1 MKTAKELLERAG
13 TLLLDQ
19 EFTRWTLDELCT
31 WINDGQLEIVI
42 QKPSATARTVNLPMV
57 EGTLQSLPTGYN
69 SILRP
74 VRNVRGDHSDR
85 LPRKVITVA
94 AAEGINSITPGWH
107 DPYSVPFKQQVAH
120 FIFDEANPRQ
130 FYVYP
135 GNNGTGIIEA
145 VLSENPKNIE
155 PKGDPL
161 ELESYDVPLGIED
174 IYFPALTYFVMYRAF
189 AKDTQYAGSAQRATM
204 FYQQFANALGIQVTV
219 ETNMSPNVKPGVG
232 GAAVGV
238 TQ

>member
-1 MKTAKELLERAG
+1 MKTAKDLLERASI
-13 TLLLDQ
+13 LLLD
-19 EFTRWTLDELCT
+19 EGFTRWTLAELCK

-42 QKPSATARTVNLPMV
+42 QKPSATARTVNLSMV
-57 EGTLQSLPTGYN
+57 EGTLQSIPAGYN

-74 VRNVRGDHSDR
+74 VRNVRGEHSDR

-94 AAEGINSITPGWH
+94 AAEGINSIMPGWH
-107 DPYSVPFKQQVAH
+107 DPYSAPFKQQVAH

-145 VLSENPKNIE
+145 VLSANPQE
-155 PKGDPL
+155 VTPKGDPL

-219 ETNMSPNVKPGVG
+219 ETNMSPNVKAGVG

-238 TQ
+238 DQ

>member
-1 MKTAKELLERAG
+1 MRTAKDVLDRAG
-13 TLLLDQ
+13 ILLLD
-19 EFTRWTLDELCT
+19 EGYTRWTLEELCK
-31 WINDGQLEIVI
+31 WLNDGQLEIVI
-42 QKPSATARTVNLPMV
+42 QKPSATARTVSLPMV
-57 EGTLQSLPTGYN
+57 EGTLQTLPTGYN

-74 VRNVRGDHSDR
+74 VRNVRNDVSDR

-94 AAEGINSITPGWH
+94 AAEGINSISPGWH
-107 DPYSVPFKQQVAH
+107 DPYTTPYKQQVAH

-135 GNNGTGIIEA
+135 GNNGTGSIEA
-145 VLSENPKNIE
+145 VLSENPKDIVATGE
-155 PKGDPL
+155 TY
-161 ELESYDVPLGIED
+161 ELDSYDVPLSIED
-174 IYFPALTYFVMYRAF
+174 IYFPALTYFVLYRAF

-232 GAAVGV
+232 GSAVGV